1 VKQEVTVALV
11 YLAVSLPLM
20 AVVLAALVLGS
31 RSDSITDTVLQ
42 AEHESAS
49 HDQTGHV
56 GERELPVAS

>member
-1 VKQEVTVALV
+1 MTVTLV

-20 AVVLAALVLGS
+20 AVVWAALVLGS
-31 RSDSITDTVLQ
+31 RSDDVTHTLLR

-56 GERELPVAS
+56 GERELPAAS